1 MCNMLL
7 KIIAKGTQRKYT
19 NIIMKQIYFDNY
31 FKQLYFRHLK
41 IIFLNLIAH
50 YLSNTAVPELKMVLK
65 NEIPLQNKII

>member
-7 KIIAKGTQRKYT
+7 KIISKGTQMKYT
-19 NIIMKQIYFDNY
+19 KIIMKQIYFNNY
-31 FKQLYFRHLK
+31 FKQLYFRHLN
-41 IIFLNLIAH
+41 IIFLNLTAY

>member
-7 KIIAKGTQRKYT
+7 KIISKGTQMKYT
-19 NIIMKQIYFDNY
+19 KIIMKQIYFNNY
-31 FKQLYFRHLK
+31 FKQLYFRHLN
-41 IIFLNLIAH
+41 IIFLNLTAH

>member
-31 FKQLYFRHLK
+31 FNQLYFRYLK
-41 IIFLNLIAH
+41 IIFLNLIAY
-50 YLSNTAVPELKMVLK
+50 YLSNTTDPHLKTA
-65 NEIPLQNKII
+65 